1 MSIFDELGQR
11 PPAAELL
18 DWQFVDFDETEKRIR
33 VSFGGSVGFTNPS
46 GFIQGGFLVAMLDEV
61 MGCAVTAA
69 TRAAQFTTTISMS
82 VDFVRPASPG
92 RIVGEGRIT
101 SMGKSVAFL
110 EGKLF
115 DGEGKLLARA
125 TSSCRLVALDPA
137 WIRRAP
143 E

>member
-18 DWQFVDFDETEKRIR
+18 DWQFVEFNEEENRIR
-33 VSFGGSVGFTNPS
+33 VSFAGSAGFVSPS
-46 GFIQGGFLVAMLDEV
+46 GFIQGGFLVAMLDEA
-61 MGCAVTAA
+61 MGCTVTAA
-69 TRAAQFTTTISMS
+69 SKAQLFTTTISMS
-82 VDFVRPASPG
+82 VDFIRPASPG

-115 DGEGKLLARA
+115 DEAGKLLVRA
-125 TSSCRLVALDPA
+125 TSSCKLIPLDPA
-137 WIRRAP
+137 WIRPVPA
-143 E
+143 